1 MTFKWRMSN
10 YAHCLFL
17 NNKYFVYICLISK
30 SPSNSAI
37 CEIRHEYGVID
48 ENQDII

>member
-1 MTFKWRMSN
+1 MRIAFFNSE
-10 YAHCLFL
+10 YL
-17 NNKYFVYICLISK
+17 VYICLISK
-30 SPSNSAI
+30 SPSNTAI